1 MYFMKPNAKDER
13 LAEWVKTWQSA
24 GAELEKIRR
33 EKIRNEPTAQAILAF
48 ADASRSA
55 LANNRLRATS
65 GLIEMQ
71 KWFKLLR
78 KTDDSDN

>member
-1 MYFMKPNAKDER
+1 MKSDAKDER

-33 EKIRNEPTAQAILAF
+33 EKIRNEKTAQSILAF

-55 LANNRLRATS
+55 LAGNRPRNTS

-71 KWFKLLR
+71 EWFKLLR
-78 KTDDSDN
+78 RADDTDN